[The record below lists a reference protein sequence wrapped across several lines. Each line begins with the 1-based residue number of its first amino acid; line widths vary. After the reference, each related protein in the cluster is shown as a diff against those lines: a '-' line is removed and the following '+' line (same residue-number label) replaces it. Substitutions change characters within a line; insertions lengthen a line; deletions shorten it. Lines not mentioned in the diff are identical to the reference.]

1 MNGSTGF
8 FGSIYELIAAFGSA
22 YGRTVEMF
30 LNSVFGRPARFVFT
44 GVRKFVRLL
53 FRGIVIFFSPSA
65 CNSSYWAD
73 DVTRASKKC
82 ARVLFQQ
89 PGSLPSVFIYY
100 VKKAF
105 GRYEFSIKNLLLWVM
120 PVVFIAGAVTFYGF
134 ASSKELALIVFAD
147 GEEIGCVETEAA
159 YLDVKNELKEN
170 LGQGYDAEA
179 FPKITYSLSFVSPDR
194 FTDADTLYGRLLEFC
209 DDDTVNACGVYID
222 GTLTAVLYSE
232 VQARGVFDDLLKEK
246 LSDEKNYTASFVQ
259 NIEYRQGLY
268 PESCIKTAKELKNIL
283 LDGKAVTESHIA
295 GSGDTAASVAQK
307 YNMSEKDFRELNSLS
322 EDDALEEGKVYSVEE
337 KESILSF
344 KEIRTEV
351 TVQSVEY
358 DRIEIE
364 SPALYSG
371 STRVLLEGKD
381 GFAQV
386 TSFVT
391 YIDGK
396 KTSDTEV
403 SRLTVTDAVSERV
416 QVGTKPL
423 DEAYSN
429 SMGGIFLWPIV
440 GAYGINSDYGYRWG
454 KLHAGIDLGM
464 GGAAG
469 TSLGKSI
476 IAVAQGTVIVAGVHS
491 SYGYYVIIDH
501 GNGLQTLYAHCLE
514 QSLMVVP
521 GQTVVAGQPIA
532 RVGST
537 GYSTGPHLHFEVR
550 VNGNRVNP
558 RPYLGI

>member
-1 MNGSTGF
+1 M
-8 FGSIYELIAAFGSA
+8 
-22 YGRTVEMF
+22 
-30 LNSVFGRPARFVFT
+30 
-44 GVRKFVRLL
+44 
-53 FRGIVIFFSPSA
+53 FFSPA
-65 CNSSYWAD
+65 AADAAYWAD
-73 DVTRASKKC
+73 DVTRAGKKC
-82 ARVLFQQ
+82 VKILFSH
-89 PGSLPSVFIYY
+89 PASFFSVFFYY

-105 GRYEFSIKNLLLWVM
+105 GRYEFSIKNMVLWVM
-120 PVVFIAGAVTFYGF
+120 PLIFFVLAVAGFGV
-134 ASSKELALIVFAD
+134 ASSRDLALLILAD
-147 GEEIGCVETEAA
+147 GEEIGCVETEAD
-159 YLDVKNELKEN
+159 YLEVKNSLKKA
-170 LGQGYDAEA
+170 LGQSYNAES
-179 FPKITYSLSFVSPDR
+179 FPEITYSLSLVSPDR
-194 FTDADTLYGRLLEFC
+194 FTDADALYDRLLSKADCE
-209 DDDTVNACGVYID
+209 TVNACGVYVD
-222 GTLTAVLYSE
+222 GELISVLYSE
-232 VQARGVFDDLLKEK
+232 AQARSVFDGLLKEK
-246 LSDEKNYTASFVQ
+246 QANKDNYTVSFAQ
-259 NIEYRQGLY
+259 NIEYKQGLF
-268 PESCIKTAKELKNIL
+268 PVDAVTDARQLEERLLSGNGKKESYTAKNT
-283 LDGKAVTESHIA
+283 DSVS
-295 GSGDTAASVAQK
+295 SVAEK
-307 YNMSEKDFRELNSLS
+307 YKMSESDFRKLNSLS
-322 EDDALEEGKVYSVEE
+322 DEDELEEGKAYTVEAR
-337 KESILSF
+337 ESILSY
-344 KEIRTEV
+344 KEIRTEIN
-351 TVQSVEY
+351 VQPVKY

-391 YIDGK
+391 YIDGQK
-396 KTSDTEV
+396 VSSSEV
-403 SRLTVTDAVSERV
+403 SRLTVTDAVPERV